1 VSEHITRSI
10 LWNSNIFSEV
20 KIVSVNYNAR
30 IFSSI
35 SLLLYQT
42 GSKVKVYG
50 WRGCLAKSMVPVS
63 VIARGYLVAV

>member
-1 VSEHITRSI
+1 VSEHTTRTI
-10 LWNSNIFSEV
+10 LWNSDIFSEA

-30 IFSSI
+30 ISDSL

-50 WRGCLAKSMVPVS
+50 WRGCLARSMVPVS
-63 VIARGYLVAV
+63 VIARGYQVAV